1 MPRHVTAK
9 GVKRTDAGMLG
20 AGIYFADD
28 VSASIKYTSA
38 GNRGS
43 RLMAIANV
51 ALGQCKDM
59 YTIDSTLSIAPSGF
73 SRYLHLPFLQAK
85 KTKN

>member
-51 ALGQCKDM
+51 GLGQCKDM
-59 YTIDSTLSIAPSGF
+59 YTIDSTLSVAPSGF
-73 SRYLHLPFLQAK
+73 SRYLNFLFCK
-85 KTKN
+85 